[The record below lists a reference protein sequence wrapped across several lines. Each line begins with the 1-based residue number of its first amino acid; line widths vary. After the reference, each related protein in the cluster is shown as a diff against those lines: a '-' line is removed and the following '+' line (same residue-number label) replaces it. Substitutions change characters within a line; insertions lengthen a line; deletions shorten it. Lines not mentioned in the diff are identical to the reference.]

1 MSIQADEFMSIQAK
15 VGARSAKHTTERAP
29 VGKIVNKAVTYI
41 LLIVLSFIFLLPLLW
56 MLSTALKTLADVNTF
71 PPVLIPH
78 PLQWSNFVDA
88 LTKVPVP
95 QFMANSIAYCL
106 VALVGDIL
114 SSSLVAY
121 AFAHVRFRYREI
133 VFVCVLATMMV
144 PYEVLIVPQFLLF
157 RELGWIDTYLPL
169 LVPTFF
175 ASPYLVF
182 LLRQSFRSIPREI
195 IEAARLDGASHLAI
209 WWRVVL
215 PLSKPALA
223 AVAIF
228 SFVFHW
234 NDLTGPL
241 IYLNTNEKYPIS
253 LGLTQ
258 YTASLGTTQWNLLM
272 AASLVAILP
281 CIIIFFFSQ
290 RYMVQGIIV
299 SSIKT
304 DEKGEANAA
313 A

>member
-1 MSIQADEFMSIQAK
+1 MSIQAK
-15 VGARSAKHTTERAP
+15 IENTGRRSP
-29 VGKIVNKAVTYI
+29 DVGKIANKAVTYL
-41 LLIVLSFIFLLPLLW
+41 LLIVLSIVFLLPLLW

-71 PPVLIPH
+71 PPIIIPN
-78 PLQWSNFVDA
+78 PMQWSNFVDA
-88 LTKVPVP
+88 LTKVPVL
-95 QFMANSIAYCL
+95 QFMGNSVAYCIITL
-106 VALVGDIL
+106 IGDIL

-121 AFAHVRFRYREI
+121 AFAHVRFRYREV

-169 LVPTFF
+169 IVPTFF
-175 ASPYLVF
+175 GSPYLIF

-195 IEAARLDGASHLAI
+195 VDAARLDGASHIAI
-209 WWRVVL
+209 WWRIIL

-290 RYMVQGIIV
+290 RYMVQGIMV
-299 SSIKT
+299 SSVKT
-304 DEKGEANAA
+304 DERGEETNAA